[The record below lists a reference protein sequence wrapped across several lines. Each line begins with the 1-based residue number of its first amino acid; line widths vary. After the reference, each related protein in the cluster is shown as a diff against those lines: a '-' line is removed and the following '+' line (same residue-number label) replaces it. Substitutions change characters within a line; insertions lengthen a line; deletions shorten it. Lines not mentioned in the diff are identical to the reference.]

1 MSELEDLR
9 LEVKRLRERQDECD
23 RCRGHARGDLI
34 EELALKGHTTP
45 EIARMLGVDK
55 RTVNYWRKK
64 RGVVGR
70 RVYSTGR
77 TEYATPEQVKE
88 IRRLL
93 ADGTSLA
100 EAARTLGLNE
110 GTVRNVHKGEGWTNE
125 QSIEH
130 LTTMRRHGH
139 ALGGRGRASWT

>member
-9 LEVKRLRERQDECD
+9 REVARLRERQDECD

-45 EIARMLGVDK
+45 DIARMLGVDK

-64 RGVVGR
+64 RGVVYKK
-70 RVYSTGR
+70 V
-77 TEYATPEQVKE
+77 YATPEQIEK
-88 IRRLL
+88 IHLFL
-93 ADGTSLA
+93 ADGMSLG
-100 EAARTLGLNE
+100 ETARTLGLNE
-110 GTVRNVHKGEGWTNE
+110 GTVRNVHRGQGWTNA

-130 LTTMRRHGH
+130 LTTLRRHGH
-139 ALGGRGRASWT
+139 ALGGKGRASWQ